1 MIMNM
6 AGGGGKGLLQV
17 KTASPTESSQV
28 ILPDTGYDGLS
39 KVNIN
44 AIPSTYVGSGVSRDS
59 GGTYYPSTSTQTV
72 AYSGRYLT
80 GNINVQGDSALIP
93 SNIKKGSSI
102 FGVNGTYEGECGYS
116 GNYLSIVRVS
126 QNATTVS
133 ITFNNI
139 NTGYSKFDFYG
150 WRLPDN
156 IEGANNYIITI
167 EGTQLG
173 SGLAYWARTSSDN
186 WQAGDITL
194 TESKGTNST
203 TITVESLSDRGK
215 FYPTDY
221 YWALFT
227 YA

>member
-17 KTASPTESSQV
+17 KTASPSESSQI

-44 AIPSTYVGSGVSRDS
+44 AISNTYVGTGVNRSN
-59 GGTYYPSTSTQTV
+59 GGTFTPSTSTTLV
-72 AYSGRYLT
+72 ASIHTYL
-80 GNINVQGDSALIP
+80 NDSIFIQGDSALIP

-102 FGVNGTYEGECGYS
+102 FGVNGSYEGEGGYS
-116 GNYLSIVRVS
+116 GSYLNIVGAGQDDTV
-126 QNATTVS
+126 VS
-133 ITFNNI
+133 ISFNNI

-150 WRLPDN
+150 WRCPAKV
-156 IEGANNYIITI
+156 EAASGYIMSI
-167 EGTQLG
+167 EGTHHG
-173 SGLAYWARTSSDN
+173 AGFAYMPTSSDN
-186 WQAGDITL
+186 FKITDITL

-203 TITVESLSDRGK
+203 TITVEIPSTIR
-215 FYPTDY
+215 FYPADY